1 MFGLW
6 EADSSSGFASRH
18 RVLTPVADP
27 PSVEGD
33 SMSKVIKPAS
43 KGKAPAS
50 SATASVIGTR
60 RPGYVIVFRERS
72 EANTG
77 VLSKVLKVGAAKGIA
92 ARAGRAVLS
101 SNHEWAAQ
109 PRVYER
115 MGIAVADLDAEER
128 AELEKDEHVAVVAK
142 NEVRSLPPIIEYDE
156 QKEMAGPVAL
166 PSLPL
171 AGLTRRQVEL
181 EGASWMKAY
190 ATGVRDTADLFVQLL
205 SSGADGN
212 AVQAV
217 ASTPRLSWALRILGL
232 DENYSRATGA
242 EVRVAVLDTGVD
254 LEHPDFAGRIADS
267 ASFVPGETVQ
277 DGNGHGTHC
286 AGVIGA
292 RRDPLGGRR
301 YSVAPDV
308 ELLIGKVL
316 DNSGN
321 GYDDQILEGIDWA
334 ADLGARVISMSL
346 GSPRNVGA
354 PFSAAYELVAATRL
368 AEASGVLIV
377 AATSNE
383 SERPYRRAAVGNP
396 AACPSIL
403 SVAAIDRY
411 RRVGYFSCAQLD
423 SIGKVDVSGPGVG
436 VYSSWTGGG
445 YKAISGTSM
454 ATPHAAGVCALLLE
468 LENKLTPRQLWSKLV
483 GTCRAL
489 GDPTDF
495 GAGLIQVP

>member
-1 MFGLW
+1 
-6 EADSSSGFASRH
+6 
-18 RVLTPVADP
+18 
-27 PSVEGD
+27 
-33 SMSKVIKPAS
+33 MSKVIKPAA
-43 KGKAPAS
+43 KRRAAV
-50 SATASVIGTR
+50 AAVAASVIGTR

-77 VLSKVLKVGAAKGIA
+77 VLSRALKVGSARGVAV
-92 ARAGRAVLS
+92 RAGRAVLA

-115 MGIAVADLDAEER
+115 MGIAVADLDDGER
-128 AELEKDEHVAVVAK
+128 AQLEKDEHVAVVAK
-142 NEVRSLPPIIEYDE
+142 NEVRSLPPIIAYDE
-156 QKEMAGPVAL
+156 QKDVAGPSTLA
-166 PSLPL
+166 LPL
-171 AGLTRRQVEL
+171 AGLARRQEEL
-181 EGASWMKAY
+181 EGSSWMKAY

-205 SSGADGN
+205 SGGPDGGT
-212 AVQAV
+212 AQAV
-217 ASTPRLSWALRILGL
+217 ASTPKLSWALRILGL

-242 EVRVAVLDTGVD
+242 GVRVAVLDTGVD
-254 LEHPDFAGRIADS
+254 LQHPDLVDRITDS
-267 ASFVPGETVQ
+267 ASFIPGESVQ

-301 YSVAPDV
+301 YSVAPEV
-308 ELLIGKVL
+308 ELLVGKVL
-316 DNSGN
+316 DNSGS

-346 GSPRNVGA
+346 GSPRSAGA

-368 AEASGVLIV
+368 AEADGVLIV
-377 AATSNE
+377 AASGNE
-383 SERPYRRAAVGNP
+383 SDRPYRRAAVGNP
-396 AACPSIL
+396 AACPSFL
-403 SVAAIDRY
+403 AVAAIDRH

-436 VYSSWTGGG
+436 VYSSWKGGG
-445 YKAISGTSM
+445 YNTISGTSM
-454 ATPHAAGVCALLLE
+454 ATPHAAGICALLLE
-468 LENKLTPRQLWSKLV
+468 LEQKLTPRQLWSKLV
-483 GTCRAL
+483 STCRTL